1 MNLKVRTWVIM
12 ILSFACCVTWC
23 VQQAKRNLGL
33 APQIENF
40 RKFTTFSFERLSI
53 CYTYTPKDFVEQEIR
68 FVVTD
73 KETIKEL
80 QQLFEISSVSPYTL
94 GVNGK
99 ICFCAWNEKNEWNAW
114 DIVFRD
120 ETEVSLEYNIHGNTQ
135 ACIANL
141 KNSEFYQRVFELAW
155 KNNKRLFPQ
164 SVSEE
169 IRLY

>member
-1 MNLKVRTWVIM
+1 MNLKVEILIIM
-12 ILSFACCVTWC
+12 MFSFACFVTC
-23 VQQAKRNLGL
+23 VQQAKKNLGL
-33 APQIENF
+33 DPQIENF
-40 RKFTTFSFERLSI
+40 RKFTTYSFDRLSV

-68 FVVTD
+68 FVITE
-73 KETIKEL
+73 KEIIKEL

-94 GVNGK
+94 GVDGK

-114 DIVFRD
+114 DIVFKEKTR
-120 ETEVSLEYNIHGNTQ
+120 VSLEYDIYGNTQ

-141 KNSEFYQRVFELAW
+141 KNAAFYQKVFELAW

>member
-1 MNLKVRTWVIM
+1 MNLKVGVSIIIVFFFT
-12 ILSFACCVTWC
+12 CCAMC

-33 APQIENF
+33 DPQIENF

-68 FVVTD
+68 FVVTE

-94 GVNGK
+94 GVDGK
-99 ICFCAWNEKNEWNAW
+99 ICFCTWNEKNEWNAW

-120 ETEVSLEYNIHGNTQ
+120 KIRVSLEYDIHGNSQ

-141 KNSEFYQRVFELAW
+141 KNSEFYQKVFELAW
-155 KNNKRLFPQ
+155 KNNKKLFPQ
-164 SVSEE
+164 SASEE

>member
-1 MNLKVRTWVIM
+1 MNLKVGILIIM
-12 ILSFACCVTWC
+12 MFSFACFVTC
-23 VQQAKRNLGL
+23 VQQAKKNLGL
-33 APQIENF
+33 DPQIENF
-40 RKFTTFSFERLSI
+40 RKFTTYSFDRLSV

-68 FVVTD
+68 FVITE
-73 KETIKEL
+73 KEIIKEL

-94 GVNGK
+94 GVDGK

-114 DIVFRD
+114 DIVFKEKTR
-120 ETEVSLEYNIHGNTQ
+120 VSLEYDIYGNTQ

-141 KNSEFYQRVFELAW
+141 KNVAFYQKVFELAW